1 MKAPPLLRIEGLRV
15 RLGTTEALRG
25 VSLELG
31 PGELGCLLGPSGC
44 GKTTVLRT
52 IAGLERPSAGKIE
65 IDGRDAAPI
74 PPERRP
80 VGLVF
85 QDLALFPHLTVA
97 GNLAFALHDLPRRER
112 RARLDELLESTGLR
126 PLAARLPHQLSG
138 GQQQRV
144 AIARTLARRPRLLLL
159 DEPFASLDAPL
170 RRRLREELRN
180 LCKRLGLAALLV
192 THDRDEGF
200 AFADRLGVM
209 REGRLEQWD
218 LPYELYHRP
227 ASPFVAEF
235 VGEGRWL
242 EGWIREDLRV
252 ATPVGDFPL
261 PAGAGRRP
269 GERVRLL
276 LRLDDVVHDP
286 DSPLRAR
293 VLGSSFRGAETACA
307 LELEAGEG
315 IRIDALFPSHLGLA
329 PGARIGIRL
338 DLVHVI
344 TFPVAESASP
354 QAEGW
359 AAADSA
365 VPAAGLR

>member
-1 MKAPPLLRIEGLRV
+1 MSAPPLLRIEGLHV

-25 VSLELG
+25 VSLELR

-44 GKTTVLRT
+44 GKTTMLRT
-52 IAGLERPSAGKIE
+52 IAGLERPASGLVE
-65 IDGRDAAPI
+65 IDGRDASLS
-74 PPERRP
+74 PPEQRP

-97 GNLAFALHDLPRRER
+97 GNLAFGLRHLPRRER
-112 RARLDELLESTGLR
+112 DARLRELLDFTGLR
-126 PLAARLPHQLSG
+126 AYAARYPHELSG

-159 DEPFASLDAPL
+159 DEPFAALDAPL
-170 RRRLREELRN
+170 RRQLRHELRG
-180 LCKRLGLAALLV
+180 LCKQLGLSALLV

-218 LPYELYHRP
+218 VPYELYHRP
-227 ASPFVAEF
+227 ATPFVAEF

-242 EGWIREDLRV
+242 EGWIRDDLRV
-252 ATPVGDFPL
+252 ATALGDFPL
-261 PAGAGRRP
+261 PPGSGRRP

-276 LRLDDVVHDP
+276 LRLDDLVHDP
-286 DSPLRAR
+286 DSPVRAR
-293 VLGSSFRGAETACA
+293 VLHGSFRGAETACE
-307 LELEAGEG
+307 LELGEG
-315 IRIDALFPSHLGLA
+315 IRLEALFPSHLPLT
-329 PGARIGIRL
+329 PGSTLGVRL

-344 TFPVAESASP
+344 TFPIEDD
-354 QAEGW
+354 
-359 AAADSA
+359 AAQPDRTAD
-365 VPAAGLR
+365 R